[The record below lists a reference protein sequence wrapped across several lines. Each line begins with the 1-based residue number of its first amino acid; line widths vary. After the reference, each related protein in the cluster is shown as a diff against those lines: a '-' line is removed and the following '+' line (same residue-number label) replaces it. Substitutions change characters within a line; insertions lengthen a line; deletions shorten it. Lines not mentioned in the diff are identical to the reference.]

1 MKKRLNIT
9 VNEKLIER
17 MKQYAEQHD
26 TSISH
31 LVEDYFES
39 LVKPKPKLKKD
50 ISLVDFVESLPKSKV
65 NFPEDWD
72 WKKEYYKAK
81 AKKYGLEDLF

>member
-17 MKQYAEQHD
+17 MKHYAEQHD

-39 LVKPKPKLKKD
+39 LVKPKLKKD
-50 ISLVDFVESLPKSKV
+50 ISLVDFVESLPKV
-65 NFPEDWD
+65 DLPEDWD
-72 WKKEYYKAK
+72 WKEEYYKAK
-81 AKKYGLEDLF
+81 AKKYGW